1 MPEIG
6 RPTDP
11 NQAKYSQV
19 SMAPKSLAGERSAL
33 GNQDDEKILNRA
45 TGRREQSIYGQPK
58 KNEMGK
64 DEFLK
69 LLTYQMQNQDPMNPM
84 DQGKMTGELA
94 QFSQLE
100 QLSNL
105 NSKFDQ
111 VQKNQNIQDK
121 FHAASFVGKKVVT
134 AGASLKITDEGQPA
148 SVLFKVDEDAGKV
161 LVRIMDEK
169 NQTVGEIWKE
179 GMSRG
184 SHEVEWDAVTLDG
197 QPAAKGNYKAI
208 VKAWSPQGQE
218 VATKTQATGTVSSVT
233 FDEGEPVLTVD
244 GQKVYL
250 RDVVS
255 FHSGEENKMNDSLN
269 ANSNT
274 NMRSV
279 QKMPTAQQLENNLRL
294 NQAPVPT
301 IQQAQNA
308 YSNVGEGIYD

>member
-6 RPTDP
+6 RPVDP
-11 NQAKYSQV
+11 NQAQYSQV
-19 SMAPKSLAGERSAL
+19 TMAPKSLAGSRSQAGKL
-33 GNQDDEKILNRA
+33 DAEKVINRA
-45 TGRREQSIYGQPK
+45 TGRREESIYGQPK

-111 VQKNQNIQDK
+111 VQKNQMIQDK

-134 AGASLKITDEGQPA
+134 AGASIKITEEGQPA
-148 SVLFKVDEDAGKV
+148 NVLFKLQEDAGKV
-161 LVRIMDEK
+161 LIRIQDEK
-169 NQTVGEIWKE
+169 GQTVGEIWRD

-184 SHEVEWDAVTLDG
+184 AHEVEWEAMTLDG
-197 QPAAKGNYKAI
+197 QTAAKGNYKAM
-208 VKAWSPQGQE
+208 VKAWDAQGKE
-218 VATKTQATGTVSSVT
+218 IEAKTQATGLVSSVT

-250 RDVVS
+250 RDVIS
-255 FHSGEENKMNDSLN
+255 FHSGDGNRMNAN
-269 ANSNT
+269 AAANSNA
-274 NMRSV
+274 NMRDV
-279 QKMPTAQQLENNLRL
+279 QKMPTAQQLQNNLRL
-294 NQAPVPT
+294 NQAPTPSV
-301 IQQAQNA
+301 QQAQNA
-308 YSNVGEGIYD
+308 YSNAGEGIYD

>member
-6 RPTDP
+6 RPVDP
-11 NQAKYSQV
+11 KQSQFSQV
-19 SMAPKSLAGERSAL
+19 TMAPKAL
-33 GNQDDEKILNRA
+33 SNRTGSNSKADDEKIINRA
-45 TGRREQSIYGQPK
+45 TGRKAETIYGDPK

-69 LLTYQMQNQDPMNPM
+69 LLTYQMQNQDPLNPM

-111 VQKNQNIQDK
+111 VQKNQMVQDK

-134 AGASLKITDEGQPA
+134 AGASIKVTEEGQPA
-148 SVLFKVDEDAGKV
+148 NVLFKLQEDAGKV

-169 NQTVGEIWKE
+169 GQTVGEIWRD

-184 SHEVEWDAVTLDG
+184 AHEVEWEAMTLDG
-197 QPAAKGNYKAI
+197 QTAAKGNYKAM
-208 VKAWSPQGQE
+208 VKAWDAQGKE
-218 VATKTQATGTVSSVT
+218 IEAKTQATGIVSSVT
-233 FDEGEPVLTVD
+233 FDEGEPVLTVE

-250 RDVVS
+250 RDVIS
-255 FHSGEENKMNDSLN
+255 FHSGDDKNMNANLN
-269 ANSNT
+269 AN
-274 NMRSV
+274 MRDV

-294 NQAPVPT
+294 NQAPAPSV
-301 IQQAQNA
+301 QQAQNA
-308 YSNVGEGIYD
+308 YSNSGEGIYD

>member
-6 RPTDP
+6 RPVDP
-11 NQAKYSQV
+11 KQAQFSQV
-19 SMAPKSLAGERSAL
+19 TMAPKSLAGSRSAE
-33 GNQDDEKILNRA
+33 GKNDNENILNRA
-45 TGRREQSIYGQPK
+45 TGRREQSIYGQAK

-134 AGASLKITDEGQPA
+134 SGASIKITDEGLP
-148 SVLFKVDEDAGKV
+148 SNVLFKVEEDAGKI

-169 NQTVGEIWKE
+169 GQTVGEIWKD

-184 SHEVEWDAVTLDG
+184 SHEVEWDATTLDG

-208 VKAWSPQGQE
+208 VKAWNQQGKE
-218 VATKTQATGTVSSVT
+218 VGTKTQATGLVSSVT

-244 GQKVYL
+244 GQKVFL

-255 FHSGEENKMNDSLN
+255 FHSAEEKNMNQNLN
-269 ANSNT
+269 ANSGT

-279 QKMPTAQQLENNLRL
+279 QNVPTAQQLQNELRL
-294 NQAPVPT
+294 NQAPAPSV
-301 IQQAQNA
+301 QQAQNA
-308 YSNVGEGIYD
+308 YSNPGEGIYD